1 MPEREDDVVMEPLQH
16 AGMLTLDDGFRQTV
30 TPEPHRPDADAGGE
44 QPTMPKPR
52 LTGKRRRS
60 LPTVASANPAADA
73 EPAARQVRRP
83 RMNDRAEPAQSKES
97 VARRSSESQARTRR
111 YVSRIT
117 RNTLAVIMAGG
128 RGERLKHLTD
138 HRCKPATPFGGKFRI
153 IDFVLS
159 NCVNSGIRRISVM
172 TQYKAHSLIQH
183 IQRGWGYLR
192 GEFGEFVE
200 VIPAQQQLG
209 DFWYRGTADSLYQNL
224 QTIKL
229 HNPKHVLV
237 LAGDHIYK
245 MDYGPMLASHV
256 AKRADITVGV
266 VEVPRQ
272 EATAF
277 GVMSVD
283 PEYRITKFSE
293 KPKEPEGIPGREQ
306 FALGSMG
313 IYVFKASLL
322 YRLLEEQAKRPDTSH
337 DFGRN
342 IIPGALNTLKVY
354 AYPFTD
360 QQTRVQHY
368 WRDVGT
374 VDAFYDANMELIY
387 VNPELNIYDEQW
399 PIWTYQRQYPPA
411 KFVLDEPGRRGMA
424 VNSMVSGG
432 CIISGA
438 HVNQSLLFSN
448 VRVEERSYIERSV
461 IFPEVVVGAGSV
473 IKRAIVDTGGVVP
486 PGTQIGVNPE
496 DDARRFYMSEKG
508 VALVTREML
517 ARLQP

>member
-1 MPEREDDVVMEPLQH
+1 MQER
-16 AGMLTLDDGFRQTV
+16 
-30 TPEPHRPDADAGGE
+30 
-44 QPTMPKPR
+44 PTN
-52 LTGKRRRS
+52 
-60 LPTVASANPAADA
+60 A
-73 EPAARQVRRP
+73 RP
-83 RMNDRAEPAQSKES
+83 RAAGPSLLR
-97 VARRSSESQARTRR
+97 QAPVRR

-117 RNTLAVIMAGG
+117 RHTLAVIMAGG

-159 NCVNSGIRRISVM
+159 NCVNSGIRRVSIM

-192 GEFGEFVE
+192 GEFDEFVE

-209 DFWYRGTADSLYQNL
+209 TSWYRGTADSLYQNL
-224 QTIKL
+224 QIIRL
-229 HNPKHVLV
+229 HHPRHVLV

-256 AKRADITVGV
+256 EKRADITVGV
-266 VEVPRQ
+266 VEVPREQ
-272 EATAF
+272 ATAF

-283 PEYRITKFSE
+283 ADYRITKFSE
-293 KPKEPEGIPGREQ
+293 KPQEPEGIPGREQ

-313 IYVFKASLL
+313 IYVFKANLL
-322 YRLLEEQAKRPDTSH
+322 YRLLEEDAKRPDTNH

-342 IIPGALNTLKVY
+342 IIPAALGSLKVI

-360 QQTRVQHY
+360 TNTRVQHY

-374 VDAFYDANMELIY
+374 VDAFYEANMEL
-387 VNPELNIYDEQW
+387 VHVDPELNIYDEQW

-411 KFVLDEPGRRGMA
+411 KFVLDEDGRRGMA

-448 VRVEERSYIERSV
+448 VRVDERSYIERAV
-461 IFPEVVVGAGSV
+461 VFPDVRIGAGSV
-473 IKRAIVDTGGVVP
+473 IKRAIIDTGAAVP
-486 PGTQIGVNPE
+486 PGTHIGVNPE
-496 DDARRFYMSEKG
+496 DDARRFYMSENG
-508 VALVTREML
+508 VALVTRDMA
-517 ARLQP
+517 ARLRK